1 MQVRRAATK
10 DSRIAAFIKHRR
22 ESLGLSQVD
31 LANACSV
38 TKQAVSNWEV
48 GGSQYIRPK
57 HLVALARVLDVSV
70 ENLVKGSVKQSVYL
84 TEDEYMLLEIGKSTR
99 LNSSH
104 LGISY
109 AVFCLKKKKNN
120 RFK

>member
-57 HLVALARVLDVSV
+57 HLIALARVLDVSV

-84 TEDEYMLLEIGKSTR
+84 TEDEYMLLANYRR
-99 LNSSH
+99 LGSDEKRFIMKI
-104 LGISY
+104 LGGLIK
-109 AVFCLKKKKNN
+109 A
-120 RFK
+120 R